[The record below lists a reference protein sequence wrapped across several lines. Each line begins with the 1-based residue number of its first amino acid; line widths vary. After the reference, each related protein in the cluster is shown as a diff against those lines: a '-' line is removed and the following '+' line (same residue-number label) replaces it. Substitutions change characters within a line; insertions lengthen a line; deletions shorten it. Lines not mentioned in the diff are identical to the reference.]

1 MRRVVLILC
10 FLLFLTGCTYTL
22 SVDKFPEP
30 DDDVVW
36 ICENPRAEFY
46 WGKNEVLNSK
56 MYVDETEYVVGCA
69 RLTHSPYVMIYDKRL
84 YNQEYDKYKKA
95 GDLSEFEDFGQFD
108 LLKCKALFSNNH
120 FDLTVEEDLVNMFGG
135 EKPKLHFEKRNKAEY
150 LKEIGE
156 EP

>member
-1 MRRVVLILC
+1 
-10 FLLFLTGCTYTL
+10 
-22 SVDKFPEP
+22 
-30 DDDVVW
+30 
-36 ICENPRAEFY
+36 
-46 WGKNEVLNSK
+46 
-56 MYVDETEYVVGCA
+56 
-69 RLTHSPYVMIYDKRL
+69 MIYDKRL

-95 GDLSEFEDFGQFD
+95 GDISEFEDFGQFD
-108 LLKCKALFSNNH
+108 LLKWKALFSNNH